1 MPSNYNIIPGS
12 GRRYAYAP
20 GTSSNYYQNIARGQN
35 TSFQGGQYGYWNYLG
50 PGRDAQFV
58 PFQQQPRRTPMSVYN
73 PAAYQRNQLIQQQQ
87 AAMDE
92 AKRKTE
98 ERYEEAMKNLQDVG
112 LQEGKDIDQRFD
124 SSRSAVNQSLVSSG
138 LANTSVLPT
147 MQQGVERERTASRNR
162 LATMLAR
169 ERNQLLASR
178 NDIPPDLNLYT
189 RLLYG
194 AGAGGI

>member
-1 MPSNYNIIPGS
+1 MPSNYSIIPGS
-12 GRRYAYAP
+12 GRRYAAP
-20 GTSSNYYQNIARGQN
+20 SGVDYGAISRGRPR
-35 TSFQGGQYGYWNYLG
+35 SFQGGQYGYWDYIG
-50 PGRDAQFV
+50 PGSNAKFV
-58 PFQQQPRRTPMSVYN
+58 PFQQQPTRTPMAVYN
-73 PAAYQRNQLIQQQQ
+73 PAAYQRNQLIRQQQ

-98 ERYEEAMKNLQDVG
+98 ERYEEAMKNLEGIG

-178 NDIPPDLNLYT
+178 NDIPPNLDLYT
-189 RLLYG
+189 QLLYR